1 MQNRMNFQQL
11 ADHAEKILLGL
22 NDGSILSVD
31 AKEQI
36 NCVGK
41 INNLYKAKLDYNIN
55 RHKMQ
60 SIDFFEDDLS
70 N

>member
-1 MQNRMNFQQL
+1 MNFQQL

-22 NDGSILSVD
+22 NDGTVKAID

-55 RHKMQ
+55 RHKME
-60 SIDFFEDDLS
+60 SIDFFEDSLS